1 MASASQQP
9 TILRTAE
16 QAASLFAPLFGDL
29 RHQKC
34 LVAHLDPQS
43 RLLAL
48 VEAAEGGESE
58 AENPLRAII
67 ADALRLD
74 SAGLIL
80 AHCRPGG
87 DPEPSEADR
96 ASTARLA
103 QVAAWLEIRLV
114 DHLIFAG
121 GEWRSFRAMG
131 LL

>member
-1 MASASQQP
+1 MARAFQQP
-9 TILRTAE
+9 AVLGGAE
-16 QAASLFAPLFGDL
+16 QAAALFEPLFGDC
-29 RHQKC
+29 RRETW
-34 LVAHLDPQS
+34 LVAHLDGQS
-43 RLLAL
+43 RLLASL
-48 VEAAEGGESE
+48 EAGEGGEPE
-58 AENPLRAII
+58 GQLPLRAII

-80 AHCRPGG
+80 GHCRPGG

-96 ASTARLA
+96 AATARLA
-103 QVAAWLEIRLV
+103 LAAARLEIRLL